1 MLSGYQAVN
10 RCKYK
15 SNSRKEKGKS
25 QGSDVQVSLV
35 HVEAMLA
42 AFSCSSLSES
52 GGFRRFLRDL
62 YTKASLSVGLPA
74 HVRLVRL
81 QRCNANACTGP
92 MTGPIRA
99 KQPKNARTGPPTG
112 PVRALVCGP
121 RISDSQVINYQL
133 IIDNKSADLPISLGV
148 CGFFVYRSTDIR
160 N

>member
-1 MLSGYQAVN
+1 MLARLSGYQAVN

-74 HVRLVRL
+74 QVRLVRL

-92 MTGPIRA
+92 MTGP
-99 KQPKNARTGPPTG
+99 
-112 PVRALVCGP
+112 VRALVCGP
-121 RISDSQVINYQL
+121 RISDSYVINYQL
-133 IIDNKSADLPISLGV
+133 IIDKKSADLSIFQGV
-148 CGFFVYRSTDIR
+148 GGFFVY